1 MKTPPP
7 REAQL
12 EFAERPVA
20 GILQHVLRVD
30 SNARLGLRNELHAD
44 LLALDGV
51 ARPER
56 RNAPRRW
63 RSHSHG
69 HHQKQTR
76 MNSNPQNALIVSGK
90 TSQQKSRVTPSAC
103 GPEIH
108 VVRMRT
114 FGERCARIRCRERRP
129 RSNVSNGNIN
139 GICARAF
146 KRLERKNQWD
156 LRPRVRTK
164 PVLA

>member
-20 GILQHVLRVD
+20 GILQHVLRVN

-51 ARPER
+51 ARAER
-56 RNAPRRW
+56 RNAPSRQRG
-63 RSHSHG
+63 HSQR
-69 HHQKQTR
+69 HHQKKTLL
-76 MNSNPQNALIVSGK
+76 NSNAQNALIVSGK
-90 TSQQKSRVTPSAC
+90 TSEQKSRVTPSAR

-114 FGERCARIRCRERRP
+114 FGERCARIRYRERRP

-139 GICARAF
+139 GICARSF
-146 KRLERKNQWD
+146 ERLERKNQRD